1 MIFRETPLQDA
12 YVIDLEKRED
22 VRGFFA
28 RAWCGKEFEE
38 HGLIPRVVQANTS
51 FNKQKGTLRGMHY
64 QIAPH
69 AETKAIRCLKGAIFD
84 VIIDLRPDSPSY
96 KKWFGVELTADNRTM
111 LYVPEH
117 FAHGFITLE
126 DNTEVF
132 YLVSEYYAPDCERG
146 LRYNDPAFG
155 VAWPGHIEAIS
166 EKDRTWP
173 DYCEVSR

>member
-1 MIFRETPLQDA
+1 MIFRETALKDA
-12 YVIDLEKRED
+12 YVVDLEKRED

-28 RAWCGKEFEE
+28 RAWCGKEFEK

-51 FNKQKGTLRGMHY
+51 FNKKKGTMRGMHY

-96 KKWFGVELTADNRTM
+96 KKWFGVELTAENRTM
-111 LYVPEH
+111 LYVPEQ

-146 LRYNDPAFG
+146 IRYDDPAFG
-155 VAWPGHIEAIS
+155 IAWPAQIEAIS
-166 EKDRTWP
+166 EKDKTWP
-173 DYCEVSR
+173 DCCEVSR

>member
-1 MIFRETPLQDA
+1 MIFRETPLQGA
-12 YVIDLEKRED
+12 YVVDLEKRED
-22 VRGFFA
+22 ARGFFA
-28 RAWCGKEFEE
+28 RAWCGKEFEKHE
-38 HGLIPRVVQANTS
+38 LIPRVVQANTS
-51 FNKQKGTLRGMHY
+51 FNKKKNTLRGMHY

-69 AETKAIRCLKGAIFD
+69 AETKAIRCLKGAIYD

-96 KKWFGVELTADNRTM
+96 KQWFGVELTAENRTM

-155 VAWPGHIEAIS
+155 VAWPAHIEVIS

>member
-1 MIFRETPLQDA
+1 MIFRETPLKGA

-22 VRGFFA
+22 ERGFFS
-28 RAWCGKEFEE
+28 RAWCSKEFEA

-51 FNKQKGTLRGMHY
+51 FNKKKGTLRGMHY
-64 QIAPH
+64 QIAPR

-96 KKWFGVELTADNRTM
+96 KKWFGIELTAENRTM
-111 LYVPEH
+111 LYVPEL

-126 DNTEVF
+126 ENSEVF

-146 LRYNDPAFG
+146 VRYDDPEFG
-155 VAWPGHIEAIS
+155 VSWPEQIEVIS

-173 DYCEVSR
+173 DYREVLR